1 MVGLLNVQAVAFFIA
16 SLLVV
21 TLLVFLFFSRRP
33 KTLSLVQTLVLL
45 AVAYSSMVF
54 WVLFTDL
61 DGGSSGRALFLFT
74 VAMTANV
81 LLAAWIFRKQR
92 LGKASTLGPLGQAL
106 ALNVLLMVVTFPI
119 TSGGSRPMSVE
130 PHQGSTPARRDLP
143 NILLI
148 ILDTVRA
155 DHMSIYGYR
164 LPTTPN
170 LEAFAERATTFT
182 HAYSNSTFSLPSH
195 ASILT
200 GLLPHQHGAHAR
212 VVRDEGSPERP
223 QVEIAPVPLAEAFVT
238 IPEHLR
244 AEGVSTA
251 LVAAN
256 HAYLGPEYGLT
267 QGFRYVD
274 SRSQNLLP
282 VEFLG
287 GPFIR
292 NFVLGGPFIRFGP
305 EWMAN
310 QYEWLSQ
317 STYPAGQIVDNVRF
331 WLETHDRAP
340 FFLMVNFM
348 DAHEP
353 GTAPFAVRRIREI
366 EADFAEHTEDDSIEF
381 RYDLAIRYA
390 DHHLERLFE
399 ELRLRNLFDETMIVI
414 TSDHGETFFP
424 NDEHRHAGPT
434 TQSQI
439 HVPLLIKMPGQ
450 QEARVVHEL
459 THGIDILPTMLDVIG
474 VSAASDLPG
483 TRAGTG
489 GIAIAES
496 FADPAKRALCALISP
511 TPSAG

>member
-292 NFVLGGPFIRFGP
+292 NFGP

-353 GTAPFAVRRIREI
+353 GTAPFAVRR
-366 EADFAEHTEDDSIEF
+366 DSGNRGRF
-381 RYDLAIRYA
+381 CR
-390 DHHLERLFE
+390 
-399 ELRLRNLFDETMIVI
+399 
-414 TSDHGETFFP
+414 
-424 NDEHRHAGPT
+424 
-434 TQSQI
+434 
-439 HVPLLIKMPGQ
+439 
-450 QEARVVHEL
+450 
-459 THGIDILPTMLDVIG
+459 THGG
-474 VSAASDLPG
+474 
-483 TRAGTG
+483 
-489 GIAIAES
+489 
-496 FADPAKRALCALISP
+496 
-511 TPSAG
+511 